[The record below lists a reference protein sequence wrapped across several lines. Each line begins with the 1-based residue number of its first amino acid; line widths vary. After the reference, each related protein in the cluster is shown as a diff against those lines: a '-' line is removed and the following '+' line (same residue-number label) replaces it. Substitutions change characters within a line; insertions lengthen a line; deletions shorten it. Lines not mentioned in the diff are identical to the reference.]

1 MIRSRSLLT
10 NVGLVAFSLALS
22 LVLVEGALRVF
33 HPVELR
39 IRGEDIRLPY
49 FKRYEM
55 DHERARKLDSRIVH
69 TRNALGFRGANPPRD
84 FAQRL
89 TIVTV
94 GGSTT
99 ESFYLSDG
107 KTWPALLG
115 RRLSRSFPGLWINN
129 AGLSGHTTFGHLR
142 LLEQHV
148 VALRPKVALFLIGIN
163 DRAKSEMTVFD
174 RSLATHSRGWLQ
186 DLKKA
191 LVRNSEAAALLW
203 NGHRTLKATRL
214 GIDDRE
220 MNYSALKPRD
230 ATLAEEAEV
239 LARHPPHLLQAYARR
254 VEALVDV
261 SRHHG
266 IMPVLITHPALYGP
280 AVDEATGIDLG
291 RIPADPV
298 NGRVAW
304 RVLELYN
311 RQTRQVARTR
321 VVPLVDLARE
331 MPKSS
336 RLYYDM
342 IHFSN
347 DGAKAV
353 AAILA
358 RHLCPLLRR
367 HFLARAAADCGNPSP

>member
-1 MIRSRSLLT
+1 M
-10 NVGLVAFSLALS
+10 AFSLVLS
-22 LVLVEGALRVF
+22 LVLAEIVLRAF

-39 IRGEDIRLPY
+39 IRGEDILLPY

-55 DHERARKLDSRIVH
+55 NLEGARKLDPRIVH

-84 FAQRL
+84 FAERL
-89 TIVTV
+89 TIVAV

-115 RRLSRSFPGLWINN
+115 RHLKRSFPGLWINN

-142 LLEQHV
+142 LMEQHV
-148 VALRPKVALFLIGIN
+148 IALRPKVALFLIGIN

-174 RSLATHSRGWLQ
+174 RSLTPRPRGWLQ
-186 DLKKA
+186 ALKDV

-203 NGHRTLKATRL
+203 NAHRTLKATRL
-214 GIDDRE
+214 GIDGRE
-220 MNYSALKPRD
+220 MNYRALKPRD
-230 ATLAEEAEV
+230 ATPAQEAEA
-239 LARHPPHLLQAYARR
+239 LAHHPPDVLQAYARR

-261 SRHHG
+261 SRRHG
-266 IMPVLITHPALYGP
+266 VVPVLITHPALYGP
-280 AVDEATGIDLG
+280 AVDEPTGIDLG
-291 RIPADPV
+291 RIPANPV

-311 RQTRQVARTR
+311 RRTRQVARTKN
-321 VVPLVDLARE
+321 VDLLDLARE

-336 RLYYDM
+336 GLYYDF

-347 DGAKAV
+347 AGAKAV

-358 RHLCPLLRR
+358 RRLCPLLGRR
-367 HFLARAAADCGNPSP
+367 FPAHAAAECGKPSP